1 MVTILWCCIITE
13 ASSFENGDSTKIK
26 KIIPDSTLLC
36 KRINSYPDSTL
47 DYKCRMPMR
56 TVNLNPSFCGL
67 CYKRFYFP
75 TPIYD
80 QKNNSYVFTRQAL
93 LNMQQRNINSIVGV
107 IAGIDSR
114 NGETPNIKGA
124 RAEGTAYFIDGV
136 RTYQLEPYY
145 LIK

>member
-1 MVTILWCCIITE
+1 
-13 ASSFENGDSTKIK
+13 
-26 KIIPDSTLLC
+26 
-36 KRINSYPDSTL
+36 
-47 DYKCRMPMR
+47 MR

-80 QKNNSYVFTRQAL
+80 QKNNSYVFSSEAL
-93 LNMQQRNINSIVGV
+93 LHMQQRNINSIVGV